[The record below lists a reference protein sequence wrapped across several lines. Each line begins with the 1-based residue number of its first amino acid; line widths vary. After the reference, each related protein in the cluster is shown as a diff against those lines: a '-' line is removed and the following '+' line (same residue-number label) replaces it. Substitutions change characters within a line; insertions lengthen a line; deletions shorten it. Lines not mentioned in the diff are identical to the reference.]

1 MEKNKGQ
8 SVSTQDAEV
17 QQKLEQLKGEY
28 SRLNEQRIATDR
40 DKKNLE
46 EQLRVLRDKALRD
59 YGTSDIEDLRKLLE
73 ERRRENEQMVEEYRA
88 HIMKIKE
95 DLQEIEETGAAK
107 DKA

>member
-8 SVSTQDAEV
+8 SVSAQDAEV
-17 QQKLEQLKGEY
+17 QQKLEQLKSEY

-46 EQLRVLRDKALRD
+46 EQLRALRDKALRD
-59 YGTSDIEDLRKLLE
+59 YGTSDIEELRKLLE